1 MGSQGSLD
9 WGNTMRNLAALLVL
23 VLLATR
29 LYADDSTFDPN
40 PEHPWNRL
48 HAVLTADEDVPE
60 FQAADRNQRL
70 QTWLFTGPRYA
81 RALSELDAFIERK
94 SDRLIRDPV
103 KRALLQS
110 QLWAVFDTV
119 SAPTGDYPRERFAI
133 AWRTSELVQRLALT
147 EAQITALP
155 DNYAAT
161 IAAKRFP
168 ASHDPENETQAFL
181 PPDLLPVGRAWL
193 AISDSSG
200 FPPAAA
206 VHAQAVQGRSM
217 FYVLVHLPQG
227 ISQTRAY
234 TRTLAR
240 FAKPYAW
247 EESYAQYPYAR
258 SAVRAAADLPQFPAG
273 TQVALVRRMLLPDS
287 DGELRLTPIIESI
300 QIRVYVTDPVADRK
314 YSRQAAFQFRL
325 SPKDLLTDGSG
336 LRPTDHRD
344 ARTLFE
350 RQSILEG
357 GCVNCHGASGI
368 YSVLTY
374 QQAFVRRRSSP
385 WFEAVSSDAFLN
397 LHGLNWKK
405 SQYQWGLLQ
414 GIWKARRESAA
425 AP

>member
-1 MGSQGSLD
+1 
-9 WGNTMRNLAALLVL
+9 MRKLAALLVL

-29 LYADDSTFDPN
+29 LYAEDSTFDPD
-40 PEHPWNRL
+40 PQHPWNRL
-48 HAVLTADEDVPE
+48 AAALTADGDVPD
-60 FQAADRNQRL
+60 FQAGDRNQQL
-70 QTWLFTGPRYA
+70 QSWLFTGPRYA
-81 RALSELDAFIERK
+81 RALSELDAFVERK
-94 SDRLIRDPV
+94 SDRLMRDPV

-110 QLWAVFDTV
+110 QLWAVFDAV
-119 SAPTGDYPRERFAI
+119 ADPTGDYRGERSAI
-133 AWRTSELVQRLALT
+133 AWRAAELMQRLALN
-147 EAQITALP
+147 EAEITALP

-161 IAAKRFP
+161 IDAKRFP
-168 ASHDPENETQAFL
+168 TGHDPENETEPFL
-181 PPDLLPVGRAWL
+181 PPDLLPVGRTWL
-193 AISDSSG
+193 AIADSSG

-206 VHAQAVQGRSM
+206 VHAEAVQGRSV
-217 FYVLVHLPQG
+217 FYVLVRLPQG

-234 TRTLAR
+234 AHTLAR

-258 SAVRAAADLPQFPAG
+258 SAVRAAPDLPQFPAG

-287 DGELRLTPIIESI
+287 NGELRLTPIIQSI
-300 QIRVYVTDPVADRK
+300 QIRVYVTDPAADSK
-314 YSRQAAFQFRL
+314 NSYQAAFQFLL
-325 SPKDLLTDGSG
+325 SPKDLLADGSG

-350 RQSILEG
+350 RQSILDG
-357 GCVNCHGASGI
+357 ACVNCHRASGI

-374 QQAFVRRRSSP
+374 QQAFVPRRSSP
-385 WFEAVSSDAFLN
+385 WFEAVSSDEYLN

-414 GIWKARRESAA
+414 GMWKARGKSAA